1 MKLRIK
7 FYPPNDLASF
17 YFIEQSINIIINFD
31 NTKTYTDINDI
42 IELYNIIKYINDN
55 RFPKEKI
62 DTNLLLSFKK
72 TSNIIITNFFL
83 DYLNDINFIEYY
95 STLEPNYHDDFW
107 EILEQRDYIKKFN
120 KETIKNLIVSNDKLL
135 FEIVHR
141 KKIVNIFDK
150 SITEKMLSCPSLS
163 MPILLQ
169 KYEYNKPN
177 IFIPKSLSQSMKQ
190 SIINEYINITP
201 ELSSLYLIVNFQSN
215 QDTLDI
221 TPKIKLKAKTKIE
234 RLEKEFFKSNK
245 NVLKFTTTI
254 KIKKQS
260 ELIQQQIAND
270 EITICYSKEW
280 LEKNLKPLTILNNFI
295 YLFDFID
302 LQDRCTLI
310 TKIKEISILELTM
323 NNYSPHSYIDNSLFY
338 FKDEQSLLTLNLYY
352 NFLLQHKIRLEDI
365 IEYFFNTYIEE
376 TFHIKGFNIKMP
388 SPTSTLLEKCS
399 SIMPAIEYV
408 LKEFKSFVQYKE
420 IDHELLSLTSEP
432 LLYAN
437 ISSLLE
443 KKYIYVNSPI
453 MKNILHYLYSNQT
466 TLNHKKNTNKFY
478 KNLFEFLNKKTVFY
492 FDFEDYDIPIIND
505 LFNYNIL
512 SLNKSTQQIIFE
524 PIKLYLLKDLY
535 YNEYISYWYLSTKE
549 KSIIDEFINNDFLYS
564 KSTLL
569 STPESD
575 YFNFFLNKA
584 KFNNGLDLRNKYAH
598 TQPFSNDEN
607 IHYTNYLRFLRLA
620 IIITLKIHDELIIF
634 YDYYKQGENH
644 S

>member
-17 YFIEQSINIIINFD
+17 YFIEQSINVIINFD
-31 NTKTYTDINDI
+31 NTKTYTDMNDI

-83 DYLNDINFIEYY
+83 DCLHDTNFIEYY

-107 EILEQRDYIKKFN
+107 EILEQRDYIKNFN
-120 KETIKNLIVSNDKLL
+120 KEIIKNLIISNDNLL

-201 ELSSLYLIVNFQSN
+201 MLSSLYLIVNFQSN

-221 TPKIKLKAKTKIE
+221 TPKIKLKAKKKIE
-234 RLEKEFFKSNK
+234 HLEKEFFKSNK

-254 KIKKQS
+254 KIKNQS
-260 ELIQQQIAND
+260 EPIQQQIVNK

-388 SPTSTLLEKCS
+388 SFTSTLLEKCS
-399 SIMPAIEYV
+399 SIMPAVEYL
-408 LKEFKSFVQYKE
+408 LKQFKSFVQYKE

-432 LLYAN
+432 LLYEN
-437 ISSLLE
+437 IPSLLE
-443 KKYIYVNSPI
+443 EKYIYVNNPI
-453 MKNILHYLYSNQT
+453 MKNILHYLYSDQT

-478 KNLFEFLNKKTVFY
+478 KNLFEFLNKEIVFY

-512 SLNKSTQQIIFE
+512 SLDKSTQQIIFE
-524 PIKLYLLKDLY
+524 PIKLHLLKDLY

-549 KSIIDEFINNDFLYS
+549 KSIIDEFINNNFLCS

-598 TQPFSNDEN
+598 TQPFSSDEN

-620 IIITLKIHDELIIF
+620 VIITLKIHDELIIF
-634 YDYYKQGENH
+634 YDYYKRGEN
-644 S
+644 SS